1 MKEIESVTHHTTQ
14 PNPNTNP
21 NHSQADPQC
30 AQVFLVSGRD
40 VPVFPPRVLF
50 HPRRVTTEGT
60 RYRLRP
66 FASIVCQ
73 AEPHWQDELKGGCC
87 GRKKGAV

>member
-1 MKEIESVTHHTTQ
+1 M
-14 PNPNTNP
+14 
-21 NHSQADPQC
+21 
-30 AQVFLVSGRD
+30 FLVSGRD

-87 GRKKGAV
+87 GRKKGVV